1 MTLHLLFKNALWY
14 DPKSQRVVII
24 HDTNK
29 HSVYYRD
36 LGTDTV
42 YMQPIEG
49 FLSIFTCQSHSP
61 S

>member
-1 MTLHLLFKNALWY
+1 MTHQILIKDTLWY
-14 DPKSQRVVII
+14 DPKSQRVVLI

-42 YMQPIEG
+42 YQQPIEG
-49 FLSIFTCQSHSP
+49 FLSTFTCQSHSP